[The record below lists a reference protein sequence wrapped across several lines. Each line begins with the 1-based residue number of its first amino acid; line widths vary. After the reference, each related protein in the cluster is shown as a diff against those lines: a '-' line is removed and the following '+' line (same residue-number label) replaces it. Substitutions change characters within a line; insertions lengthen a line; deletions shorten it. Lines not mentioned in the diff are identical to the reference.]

1 MLFFFVL
8 FFFTFCLSFL
18 SSMSLNLPNPSLI
31 GILLVISTH
40 SGPQLIYKYPFDLS
54 NDPSRDES
62 KYALDDNED
71 DELYDHE
78 ESEDE
83 NEVNENEMY
92 GVNSRNWDSKHID
105 YYMGTKS
112 DLLKFL
118 DEQDSRRRKITT
130 TSPSEEKHTKEK
142 HGLTKTISKSSTM
155 ASLSTTSPPESS
167 IQGEIFGTDAAYI
180 CEMLAPPK
188 QMCNTRFEMTIQ
200 DKLFLGLPVHRL
212 DNGQWR
218 SIGHNNEH
226 DEEET
231 HTAKNSLNMF
241 HLVFVMNPPVIESNY
256 RVDEMFHYVIS
267 RLSLVLRYEQQ
278 KHDYVSQQVKNILA
292 LRELLEGNESLLT
305 EKSSLSRVI
314 RDCFEGI
321 STSTIANLSING
333 KLRSFQ
339 IPIKTEFHSL
349 PDPSVPFLPASYLSS
364 TVELLGDTSF
374 INVGETSRYGHA
386 FNSVQDEENSAEK
399 IIVYFALLLLD
410 DPESI
415 IKDMKTETDSTLAKF
430 IRMIEPT
437 ESLLKLSA
445 RNSKLDISQIKD
457 FAFHLIYWRRAR
469 VILPLSSRSVY
480 IVSPMAPITI
490 KLYDD
495 ISFFNRRFPTL
506 PSLPHFLKLL
516 SPQSRKPQ
524 QFATVIPSKDHR
536 DRYLQALGWLI
547 KHGYVTQLQTFIW
560 LKISRKIKIKVEE
573 DIENENL
580 AKKKK
585 KQKNGS
591 VTVATANSSKTE
603 TPIMPTD
610 NTSKQVS
617 DSKDLDKPEDD
628 EYASKPRL
636 DGLHDHIDGT
646 PIVTLVQ
653 GDDTII
659 LDPGRATTLERRW
672 INKIIYEEC
681 KLSPELTAVFYK
693 LLKYM
698 NGKNSLE
705 LLLLK
710 ENISRSELRK
720 LLLSIEEHIISV
732 RHW

>member
-1 MLFFFVL
+1 
-8 FFFTFCLSFL
+8 
-18 SSMSLNLPNPSLI
+18 MSLNLPNPSLI

-142 HGLTKTISKSSTM
+142 HGLTKTIS
-155 ASLSTTSPPESS
+155 
-167 IQGEIFGTDAAYI
+167 
-180 CEMLAPPK
+180 
-188 QMCNTRFEMTIQ
+188 N
-200 DKLFLGLPVHRL
+200 
-212 DNGQWR
+212 
-218 SIGHNNEH
+218 
-226 DEEET
+226 
-231 HTAKNSLNMF
+231 LNMF

-292 LRELLEGNESLLT
+292 LRESLEGNESLLT

-536 DRYLQALGWLI
+536 DSDCKFI
-547 KHGYVTQLQTFIW
+547 KD
-560 LKISRKIKIKVEE
+560 R
-573 DIENENL
+573 
-580 AKKKK
+580 
-585 KQKNGS
+585 
-591 VTVATANSSKTE
+591 

-617 DSKDLDKPEDD
+617 DSKDSDKPEDD

-636 DGLHDHIDGT
+636 DGLHEHIDGT

>member
-1 MLFFFVL
+1 
-8 FFFTFCLSFL
+8 
-18 SSMSLNLPNPSLI
+18 
-31 GILLVISTH
+31 
-40 SGPQLIYKYPFDLS
+40 
-54 NDPSRDES
+54 
-62 KYALDDNED
+62 
-71 DELYDHE
+71 
-78 ESEDE
+78 
-83 NEVNENEMY
+83 
-92 GVNSRNWDSKHID
+92 
-105 YYMGTKS
+105 
-112 DLLKFL
+112 
-118 DEQDSRRRKITT
+118 
-130 TSPSEEKHTKEK
+130 
-142 HGLTKTISKSSTM
+142 
-155 ASLSTTSPPESS
+155 
-167 IQGEIFGTDAAYI
+167 
-180 CEMLAPPK
+180 
-188 QMCNTRFEMTIQ
+188 
-200 DKLFLGLPVHRL
+200 
-212 DNGQWR
+212 
-218 SIGHNNEH
+218 
-226 DEEET
+226 
-231 HTAKNSLNMF
+231 MF

-495 ISFFNRRFPTL
+495 ISFLIADSQRCRLYPTF
-506 PSLPHFLKLL
+506 S
-516 SPQSRKPQ
+516 SC
-524 QFATVIPSKDHR
+524 
-536 DRYLQALGWLI
+536 YL
-547 KHGYVTQLQTFIW
+547 H
-560 LKISRKIKIKVEE
+560 
-573 DIENENL
+573 
-580 AKKKK
+580 
-585 KQKNGS
+585 
-591 VTVATANSSKTE
+591 
-603 TPIMPTD
+603 
-610 NTSKQVS
+610 
-617 DSKDLDKPEDD
+617 
-628 EYASKPRL
+628 
-636 DGLHDHIDGT
+636 
-646 PIVTLVQ
+646 
-653 GDDTII
+653 
-659 LDPGRATTLERRW
+659 
-672 INKIIYEEC
+672 
-681 KLSPELTAVFYK
+681 SPESL
-693 LLKYM
+693 
-698 NGKNSLE
+698 NSLQQ
-705 LLLLK
+705 
-710 ENISRSELRK
+710 
-720 LLLSIEEHIISV
+720 
-732 RHW
+732 

>member
-1 MLFFFVL
+1 
-8 FFFTFCLSFL
+8 
-18 SSMSLNLPNPSLI
+18 MSLNLPNPSLI

-54 NDPSRDES
+54 NDSSRDES

-78 ESEDE
+78 ESED
-83 NEVNENEMY
+83 ENEMY

-118 DEQDSRRRKITT
+118 DEQDSRRRRITT
-130 TSPSEEKHTKEK
+130 TSPSEDKHTKEK

-155 ASLSTTSPPESS
+155 ASLSITSPPEAS
-167 IQGEIFGTDAAYI
+167 IQGEIFGTDATYI

-188 QMCNTRFEMTIQ
+188 QMCNTRFEMAVQ
-200 DKLFLGLPVHRL
+200 DKLFLGLPVHRQ

-218 SIGHNNEH
+218 SIGHNNQH
-226 DEEET
+226 DEEELNET
-231 HTAKNSLNMF
+231 TEKTYTAKNSLSMF
-241 HLVFVMNPPVIESNY
+241 HLVFVMNPPVIESNH

-364 TVELLGDTSF
+364 TVELLGETSF

-386 FNSVQDEENSAEK
+386 FNPVPDEENSAEK

-415 IKDMKTETDSTLAKF
+415 IKDMKTENDSTLAKF

-445 RNSKLDISQIKD
+445 RNSNLDISQIKD

-495 ISFFNRRFPTL
+495 ISFFNCRFPTL

-591 VTVATANSSKTE
+591 VSSKNVVTANSLKTE

-610 NTSKQVS
+610 NTSKQVTN
-617 DSKDLDKPEDD
+617 SKDLVKPNDD
-628 EYASKPRL
+628 EFASKPHYPVL
-636 DGLHDHIDGT
+636 DGLHEHIDGT

-698 NGKNSLE
+698 NGKHSLE

>member
-1 MLFFFVL
+1 M
-8 FFFTFCLSFL
+8 
-18 SSMSLNLPNPSLI
+18 
-31 GILLVISTH
+31 
-40 SGPQLIYKYPFDLS
+40 
-54 NDPSRDES
+54 
-62 KYALDDNED
+62 
-71 DELYDHE
+71 
-78 ESEDE
+78 
-83 NEVNENEMY
+83 
-92 GVNSRNWDSKHID
+92 
-105 YYMGTKS
+105 
-112 DLLKFL
+112 
-118 DEQDSRRRKITT
+118 
-130 TSPSEEKHTKEK
+130 
-142 HGLTKTISKSSTM
+142 
-155 ASLSTTSPPESS
+155 
-167 IQGEIFGTDAAYI
+167 
-180 CEMLAPPK
+180 
-188 QMCNTRFEMTIQ
+188 
-200 DKLFLGLPVHRL
+200 
-212 DNGQWR
+212 
-218 SIGHNNEH
+218 
-226 DEEET
+226 
-231 HTAKNSLNMF
+231 
-241 HLVFVMNPPVIESNY
+241 
-256 RVDEMFHYVIS
+256 
-267 RLSLVLRYEQQ
+267 
-278 KHDYVSQQVKNILA
+278 
-292 LRELLEGNESLLT
+292 
-305 EKSSLSRVI
+305 
-314 RDCFEGI
+314 
-321 STSTIANLSING
+321 G

-480 IVSPMAPITI
+480 IVSNGSHHYKVVRRYLI
-490 KLYDD
+490 
-495 ISFFNRRFPTL
+495 FNRRFPTL

-560 LKISRKIKIKVEE
+560 LKISRKIKLRWRKISRMRTWQRKRKAEE
-573 DIENENL
+573 W
-580 AKKKK
+580 
-585 KQKNGS
+585 S

-636 DGLHDHIDGT
+636 DGLHEHIDGT
-646 PIVTLVQ
+646 L
-653 GDDTII
+653 
-659 LDPGRATTLERRW
+659 
-672 INKIIYEEC
+672 
-681 KLSPELTAVFYK
+681 
-693 LLKYM
+693 
-698 NGKNSLE
+698 
-705 LLLLK
+705 
-710 ENISRSELRK
+710 
-720 LLLSIEEHIISV
+720 
-732 RHW
+732 